1 MKILAP
7 YFFLV
12 TAVLFGTASNIFAK
26 NALGF
31 TKLLPASLS
40 AITIILCMFFLSNV
54 MKSLPVGITY
64 ASFAGL
70 CIIATTVV
78 SFYKFSQLPNFSSII
93 GLIFII
99 IGVSMVNL
107 LA

>member
-1 MKILAP
+1 MKILFP
-7 YFFLV
+7 YFFLII
-12 TAVLFGTASNIFAK
+12 AVILGTTSNIFAK

-40 AITIILCMFFLSNV
+40 AITIFLCMFCLSNV
-54 MKSLPVGITY
+54 MKSLSVGITY
-64 ASFAGL
+64 ASFAGI
-70 CIIATTVV
+70 CIIATTLV
-78 SFYKFSQLPNFSSII
+78 SFYKFGQLPNFSSII